1 MPKKGKVML
10 KKISLLCLIFIIT
23 NGYCE
28 KVAKVA
34 KPAKTAKSVKVIIA
48 EYTNMIGK
56 KATCFVIDKY
66 KKSIRS
72 KSDFRNK
79 VNLRLKEVYPIEL
92 EKAQNE
98 IIELNKIKE
107 KNAEQLRKY
116 SIATYK
122 LLVLK
127 KLIKDN
133 NAEIKKAESG
143 GLSEVQSIALNH
155 ILAIQQTSLKKVKEQ
170 YGVADKKDFEK
181 QVSYEFTKDLI
192 SENIKIAKELKSLKE
207 EDKTKTNK
215 KYLILKAKQTMIEKL
230 VKAYQK

>member
-1 MPKKGKVML
+1 M
-10 KKISLLCLIFIIT
+10 IFIISK
-23 NGYCE
+23 GYCE
-28 KVAKVA
+28 KVAEVA
-34 KPAKTAKSVKVIIA
+34 KPAKTAKSIKNIVA
-48 EYTNMIGK
+48 EYTNKIGT
-56 KATCFVIDKY
+56 KAAYFVVDKY

-92 EKAQNE
+92 EKIEKE

-107 KNAEQLRKY
+107 KDAEQLRKY

-122 LLVLK
+122 LLVLN

-133 NAEIKKAESG
+133 NAEINKTETG

-181 QVSYEFTKDLI
+181 QVSYEFTKNLI

-207 EDKTKTNK
+207 EDKVETNK